1 MKSVVIIVI
10 IMSIGI
16 IAVVGHFV
24 NEEYQKQQKEITL
37 QKKYANCVD
46 ILLTFDVAGNLNYN
60 VRENNMK
67 IMDKYEQCKIEYDN
81 MRLDGWVRVDTP
93 SHYESFK
100 NEER

>member
-1 MKSVVIIVI
+1 
-10 IMSIGI
+10 
-16 IAVVGHFV
+16 VGHFV

-81 MRLDGWVRVDTP
+81 MRLDGWVRVDKP